1 MYFISDRYES
11 KHIEEISSD
20 ISKRL
25 NPKLLYIDDNMVGID
40 FSLKKLIS
48 LLSSHLNNILVV
60 GIYEIDGKTT
70 IAKIIVYNE
79 IQCEYVDASFLQDV
93 REKYKKGHQLQLQL
107 QQQLLGDMVGKD
119 IQLRDINEGVNII
132 KDRLNSKKVFIVI
145 DDVDQLEQLKLLV
158 GSPKWFGLGSRI
170 IITTR
175 DQHLLA
181 EYGVDRSYEVN

>member
-11 KHIEEISSD
+11 KHIEEIISD

-25 NPKLLYIDDNMVGID
+25 NPKLLHIDDNMVGID

-48 LLSSHLNNILVV
+48 LLSSHLNSILVV
-60 GIYEIDGKTT
+60 GIYEIDGKTS
-70 IAKIIVYNE
+70 IAKIVYNE
-79 IQCEYVDASFLQDV
+79 IQCEYVDASFLEDV

-107 QQQLLGDMVGKD
+107 QQLFGDMVGKD

-132 KDRLNSKKVFIVI
+132 KDMLNSKKVFIVI

-175 DQHLLA
+175 DQHLFA
-181 EYGVDRSYEVN
+181 